1 MHDSKYG
8 KKSIKEIEGSH
19 HESLKKI
26 EGGQHRSG
34 HLKTHRLS
42 EL

>member
-26 EGGQHRSG
+26 EDGHHHTG
-34 HLKTHRLS
+34 HLKTHRRS
-42 EL
+42 EI